1 MKDLTKFLRDGDP
14 AANEPG
20 LSAQAAADIRR
31 AMLTE
36 VPSAEA
42 GRYSWHQALALAAMV
57 ALTVA
62 AGVIAGR
69 PPVLPE
75 PVVDRPAQVAAPG
88 DGEKRQIQ
96 FATPG
101 GTRIIWVFDSDFKV
115 KETLP

>member
-1 MKDLTKFLRDGDP
+1 MKDITKLLRDGDP

-20 LSAQAAADIRR
+20 LSPQAAADIRR
-31 AMLTE
+31 AMLNE
-36 VPSAEA
+36 APSADA

-62 AGVIAGR
+62 TAVIGGR
-69 PPVLPE
+69 PSVLPQ
-75 PVVDRPAQVAAPG
+75 PATGRPTQAAMP
-88 DGEKRQIQ
+88 DNSERRQIQ

-101 GTRIIWVFDSDFKV
+101 GTRIIWVFDSEFQV

>member
-1 MKDLTKFLRDGDP
+1 MKDITKFLRDGDP

-20 LSAQAAADIRR
+20 LSPQTAADMRR
-31 AMLTE
+31 AMLNE
-36 VPSAEA
+36 APVAEA
-42 GRYSWHQALALAAMV
+42 GRYSWHQALALATMV

-62 AGVIAGR
+62 AAVIAGR

-88 DGEKRQIQ
+88 EGEKRQIQ

-101 GTRIIWVFDSDFKV
+101 GTRIIWVFDSEFKV

>member
-1 MKDLTKFLRDGDP
+1 MKDITKFLRDGDP

-20 LSAQAAADIRR
+20 LSPQAAADMRR
-31 AMLTE
+31 TVQNEA
-36 VPSAEA
+36 PSAEA
-42 GRYSWHQALALAAMV
+42 GRHSWHQALALAAMV

-62 AGVIAGR
+62 AAVIAGR

-75 PVVDRPAQVAAPG
+75 PAVDRPAQVAGPG

-101 GTRIIWVFDSDFKV
+101 GTRIIWVFDSEFQV